1 MTYFFHTLTMLRSTQ
16 FHREIRPN
24 TFAGIRTMLLA
35 CVFVLTL
42 FITGSSAE
50 PISAQWKPVAEG
62 FVSPTSLV
70 APEDGTNR
78 LFVTDQVGK
87 IYVIDGKGNRL
98 EEPLL
103 DLSDELAIRTGFD
116 ERGLLSMAL
125 HPKFS
130 TNGRFY
136 VYYSAPT
143 RPGAPEDMW
152 GTEPDHTS
160 RISEFRISEEN
171 RNKANPDSERVLLE
185 VDQPHFNHNGGRLA
199 FGPDDGYLY
208 IGLGDGGSAN
218 DAGEGHA
225 PGGNAQDITSLLGSI
240 LRIDVNP
247 GANRQYTIPED
258 NPFVGRPG
266 RDEIYAYGIR
276 NPWSLTFDQ
285 TGNRTHLYVGD
296 IGQNLYE
303 SVLIVGKGGNYGW
316 NYREGFHCFDPDNP
330 NDPPADCPRF
340 GPHGEPLL
348 DPIIEYKNR
357 KIFSEDSTAYG
368 TSVTGGYVY
377 RGDEVPELRGEYIF
391 GDWSRTKE
399 DSKPKG
405 IVLRGHRP
413 EQDLLSRWEIE
424 PLATENHPDGI
435 RAENITAFGTD
446 QNHELYLL
454 TQKKTRPVNKD
465 GRVYK
470 LVSDK

>member
-1 MTYFFHTLTMLRSTQ
+1 MLNTST
-16 FHREIRPN
+16 RR
-24 TFAGIRTMLLA
+24 
-35 CVFVLTL
+35 
-42 FITGSSAE
+42 TGSDTFTGCWITLLTVLLLLPALASGMSAE
-50 PISAQWKPVAEG
+50 PVSAQWKPVAEG

-125 HPKFS
+125 HPNFS
-130 TNGRFY
+130 KNGRFY
-136 VYYSAPT
+136 VYYSVPP

-152 GTEPDHTS
+152 GTEPNHTS

-171 RNKANPDSERVLLE
+171 RNKANPDSERILLE

-199 FGPDDGYLY
+199 FGPKDGYLY

-218 DAGEGHA
+218 DAGPGHA
-225 PGGNAQDITSLLGSI
+225 PGGNAQDTSSLLGSI
-240 LRIDVNP
+240 LRIDVDP
-247 GANRQYTIPED
+247 GANRQYTVPED

-285 TGNRTHLYVGD
+285 TGDRTHLYIGD

-316 NYREGFHCFDPDNP
+316 NYRESFHCFDPDNP

-348 DPIIEYKNR
+348 DPVIEYKNR
-357 KIFSEDSTAYG
+357 KSFPDDPTAYG
-368 TSVTGGYVY
+368 TSITGGYVY
-377 RGDEVPELRGEYIF
+377 RGDEVPELQGDYIF
-391 GDWSRTKE
+391 GDWSRTKQQ
-399 DSKPKG
+399 SKPEG

-413 EQDLLSRWEIE
+413 EKDILSRWETE
-424 PLATENHPDGI
+424 PLGTSKHPDGI
-435 RAENITAFGTD
+435 LDEHILAFGTD
-446 QNHELYLL
+446 QDDELYIL
-454 TQKKTRPVNKD
+454 TQKQNRPAKED
-465 GRVYK
+465 GRIYK